1 MPTINVTWE
10 QPIELNTSPSNNLT
24 IDFHGEADRKE
35 ITTGRGVYV
44 FAKIHGDN
52 VRPLYVGSSK
62 NIRRRIPQHFKH
74 HVPLMNKIKRSGP
87 GRKVLIVGSIPP
99 SPGPDN
105 HAHKIV
111 EKALIKKLAIDDDI
125 DLFNLSG
132 TRVPFDN
139 IKFRGYLGAR
149 NMSGTNIKN
158 FR

>member
-1 MPTINVTWE
+1 MTTINVTWD
-10 QPIELNTSPSNNLT
+10 QPIELNTDPSNNLT
-24 IDFHGEADRKE
+24 IDFHGEDDRKG

-44 FAKIHGDN
+44 FANIHGNN

-62 NIRRRIPQHFKH
+62 NVRRRIPQHFKH

-87 GRKVLIVGSIPP
+87 GRKVVIVGSIAPRQ
-99 SPGPDN
+99 GPDS

-111 EKALIKKLAIDDDI
+111 EKELIKKLAIDDGI

-139 IKFRGYLGAR
+139 IKFRGYLGAKR
-149 NMSGTNIKN
+149 MSGTNIKN